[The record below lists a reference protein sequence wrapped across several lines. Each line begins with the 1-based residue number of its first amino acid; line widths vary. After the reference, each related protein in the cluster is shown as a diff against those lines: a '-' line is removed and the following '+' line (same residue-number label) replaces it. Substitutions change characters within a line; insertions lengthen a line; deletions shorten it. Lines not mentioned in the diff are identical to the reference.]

1 MALYRTK
8 TLWSINKGC
17 LMVDEYR
24 PLATLFHMDASTAA
38 PAHLKELAHAR
49 LTADSTFRTGIATKL
64 GELFIGMP
72 RELTRQLN
80 DVLAR
85 ESSIAVLWNGIPR
98 IMKHSYIV
106 HAISEE
112 ILSTNDIE
120 GVHST
125 RKEVQ
130 DAVETAQHEA
140 AHTAPNSRTVRFEEF
155 ARLYLGLTDE
165 QTQLPQTLD
174 DLRTIYDDV
183 VGDEITD
190 DDRPD
195 GELFR
200 KGDVEIIGAGERVLH
215 TGAHSEARINELLTQ
230 MLTLMKSEQIPPL
243 LAATAAHF
251 LFEYT
256 HPFYDGNGR
265 MGRYLLAL
273 NLRPTLTLPSV
284 LSLSRTIADN
294 RQRYYKAF
302 SSVENPL
309 NHGEL
314 TFFVQTLLDCMA
326 QAQTELIIR
335 LTQQLN
341 RLGRIHA
348 RCGEFGREHQLSDHA
363 HQTLFALMQKAAFD
377 SPVGMTLDDA
387 AQHLQLSKQSAR
399 KTVEELER
407 AGLITFTKRRPLTFA
422 YAGELPE

>member
-1 MALYRTK
+1 MLPYRTK
-8 TLWSINKGC
+8 TLWSINKGH
-17 LMVDEYR
+17 LMADEYR

-38 PAHLKELAHAR
+38 PAHLEELAHAR
-49 LTADSTFRTGIATKL
+49 LTADSTFRTGITTKL

-85 ESSIAVLWNGIPR
+85 ERSIAVLWNGIPR

-106 HAISEE
+106 HAINEE

-120 GVHST
+120 GVRST

-130 DAVETAQHEA
+130 DAVETAQHE
-140 AHTAPNSRTVRFEEF
+140 TAQTTHAPRFAEF
-155 ARLYLGLTDE
+155 ARLYFGLTAE
-165 QTQLPQTLD
+165 HTQLPQTLD

-183 VGDEITD
+183 MG

-200 KGDVEIIGAGERVLH
+200 NGDVEIIGAGERVVH
-215 TGAHSEARINELLTQ
+215 TGAHTEARINELLTQ
-230 MLTLMKSEQIPPL
+230 MLTLMRSEQIPAL
-243 LAATAAHF
+243 LAAPAAHF

-273 NLRPTLTLPSV
+273 NLQSTLTLPSV

-302 SSVENPL
+302 SSAENPL

-314 TFFVQTLLDCMA
+314 TFFVQTLLDCVA
-326 QAQTELIIR
+326 QAQTALIEQ

-341 RLGRIHA
+341 RLGRLSAQCNDLGRKHRLSEHA
-348 RCGEFGREHQLSDHA
+348 QEI
-363 HQTLFALMQKAAFD
+363 LFVLMQEATFGTRG
-377 SPVGMTLDDA
+377 GMTLDDA

>member
-1 MALYRTK
+1 MA
-8 TLWSINKGC
+8 
-17 LMVDEYR
+17 DEYR

-38 PAHLKELAHAR
+38 RTHLEELTHAR
-49 LTADSTFRTGIATKL
+49 LTADSTFRTGITTKL

-120 GVHST
+120 GVRST

-130 DAVETAQHEA
+130 HAVETAQHEA
-140 AHTAPNSRTVRFEEF
+140 EHPEPNSSRDPYRTVRFEEF

-183 VGDEITD
+183 VGDEIAD

-200 KGDVEIIGAGERVLH
+200 NGDVEIIGAGERVVH
-215 TGAHSEARINELLTQ
+215 TGAHTEARINELLTQ
-230 MLTLMKSEQIPPL
+230 MLALMRSEQIPAL
-243 LAATAAHF
+243 LAAPAAHF

-294 RQRYYKAF
+294 RQHYYKAF
-302 SSVENPL
+302 SSAENPL

-314 TFFVQTLLDCMA
+314 TFFVQTLLDCVA
-326 QAQTELIIR
+326 QAQTELIER

-348 RCGEFGREHQLSDHA
+348 HCGDLGREHQLSNHA
-363 HQTLFALMQKAAFD
+363 HQTLFALIQKAAFD
-377 SPVGMTLDDA
+377 SPGGMTLDDA
-387 AQHLQLSKQSAR
+387 AQHLQLSKQSTR

-422 YAGELPE
+422 YTGELPE

>member
-1 MALYRTK
+1 MA
-8 TLWSINKGC
+8 
-17 LMVDEYR
+17 DEYR
-24 PLATLFHMDASTAA
+24 PLATLFHMDASAAA
-38 PAHLKELAHAR
+38 PAHLEELAHAR
-49 LTADSTFRTGIATKL
+49 LTADSTFRTGITTKL

-85 ESSIAVLWNGIPR
+85 ERSIAVLWNGIPR

-120 GVHST
+120 GVRST

-140 AHTAPNSRTVRFEEF
+140 AQTTHAPRFAEF
-155 ARLYLGLTDE
+155 ARLYLGLTAE
-165 QTQLPQTLD
+165 HTQLPQTLD

-183 VGDEITD
+183 VGDEIAD

-200 KGDVEIIGAGERVLH
+200 NGDVEIIGAGERVVH
-215 TGAHSEARINELLTQ
+215 TGAHTEARINELLTQ
-230 MLTLMKSEQIPPL
+230 MLTLMRSEQIPQL

-273 NLRPTLTLPSV
+273 NLQPTLTLPSV

-314 TFFVQTLLDCMA
+314 TFFVQMLLECIA
-326 QAQTELIIR
+326 QAQTELIER

-341 RLGRIHA
+341 R
-348 RCGEFGREHQLSDHA
+348 
-363 HQTLFALMQKAAFD
+363 
-377 SPVGMTLDDA
+377 
-387 AQHLQLSKQSAR
+387 
-399 KTVEELER
+399 
-407 AGLITFTKRRPLTFA
+407 
-422 YAGELPE
+422 

>member
-1 MALYRTK
+1 MLPYRTK
-8 TLWSINKGC
+8 TLWSINKGH
-17 LMVDEYR
+17 LMADEYR

-38 PAHLKELAHAR
+38 PAHLEELAHAR
-49 LTADSTFRTGIATKL
+49 LTADSTFRTGITTKL

-85 ESSIAVLWNGIPR
+85 ERSIAVLWNGIPR

-120 GVHST
+120 GVRST

-140 AHTAPNSRTVRFEEF
+140 AQTTHAPRFAEF

-165 QTQLPQTLD
+165 HTQLPQTLD

-183 VGDEITD
+183 MG

-200 KGDVEIIGAGERVLH
+200 NGDVEIIGAGERVVH
-215 TGAHSEARINELLTQ
+215 TGAHTEARINELLTQ
-230 MLTLMKSEQIPPL
+230 MLALMRSEQIPAL
-243 LAATAAHF
+243 LAAPAAHF

-273 NLRPTLTLPSV
+273 NLQPTLTLPSV

-302 SSVENPL
+302 SSAENPL

-314 TFFVQTLLDCMA
+314 TFFVQTLLDCVA
-326 QAQTELIIR
+326 QAQTALIEQ

-341 RLGRIHA
+341 RLGRLNAQCNDLGRKHRLSEHA
-348 RCGEFGREHQLSDHA
+348 QEI
-363 HQTLFALMQKAAFD
+363 LFVLMQEATFGTRG
-377 SPVGMTLDDA
+377 GMTLDDA